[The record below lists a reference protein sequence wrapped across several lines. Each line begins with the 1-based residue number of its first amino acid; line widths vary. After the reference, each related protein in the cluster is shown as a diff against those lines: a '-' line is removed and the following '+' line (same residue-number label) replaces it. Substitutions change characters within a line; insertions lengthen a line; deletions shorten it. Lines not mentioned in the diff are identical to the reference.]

1 MYLNRLADGEKIAFY
16 SLAYAVASAHDGIS
30 LEEKAL
36 LEAALHEMKISK
48 PSQLLSVAEAVNC
61 FISDESRRIVL
72 LELMLIATV
81 DDDFDK
87 AEQAVM
93 AGVLR
98 GFNFNENHIE
108 RAEAWAESL
117 AALFRSGQRFIEY
130 A

>member
-48 PSQLLSVAEAVNC
+48 PSQLLSVAEAVSC

-81 DDDFDK
+81 DDDFDE

-93 AGVLR
+93 AEVLR
-98 GFNFNENHIE
+98 GFNFNENYIE